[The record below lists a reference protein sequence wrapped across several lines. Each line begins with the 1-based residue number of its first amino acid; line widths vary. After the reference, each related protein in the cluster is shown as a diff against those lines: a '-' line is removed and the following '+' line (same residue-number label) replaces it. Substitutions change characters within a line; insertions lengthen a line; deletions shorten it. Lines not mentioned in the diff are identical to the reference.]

1 MSAAQFSPDGRI
13 FQVEY
18 ANKAVE
24 ASGLAIGIQNISIF
38 IRNHL
43 FHKLNFF
50 RTAVGVICKDG
61 VVLAVE
67 KIVTSKLYEPGVNKR
82 VFIID
87 QHIGMVTKKMKH
99 TLKKINQT

>member
-1 MSAAQFSPDGRI
+1 MNIFSQWKYDLSAAQFSPDGRI

-24 ASGLAIGIQNISIF
+24 ASG
-38 IRNHL
+38 
-43 FHKLNFF
+43 
-50 RTAVGVICKDG
+50 TAVGIVCKDG

-67 KIVTSKLYEPGVNKR
+67 KVVSSRLHEPGSNKR

-87 QHIGMVTKKMKH
+87 QHIGMVN
-99 TLKKINQT
+99 NQKNL